1 MQERKIKEIIL
12 EDDSL
17 LDEFILL
24 YGETL
29 EIEDYDSFDDEFSM
43 KTFEENIELFNLE
56 SL

>member
-1 MQERKIKEIIL
+1 LQERKIKEIIL